1 MTQRIP
7 KNVIAKLKQARA
19 AATLENAK
27 FGFSTD
33 TVIPSEL
40 GDKQDRQPVTV
51 DAFIKDK
58 VRPHHETWIV
68 ETIDEV
74 LNWAE
79 GKVDASDLKTDHRY
93 L

>member
-40 GDKQDRQPVTV
+40 GD
-51 DAFIKDK
+51 
-58 VRPHHETWIV
+58 
-68 ETIDEV
+68 
-74 LNWAE
+74 
-79 GKVDASDLKTDHRY
+79 
-93 L
+93 